1 MTRFKATEWM
11 MRREGKELEPTVT
24 LEILKEMLQK
34 HHKDFL
40 INRTGGWERTD
51 IEHFLNMNHWLYP
64 SHIQEHHIRT
74 CYSILMEL
82 SNVDV
87 E

>member
-1 MTRFKATEWM
+1 VARFKATEWM
-11 MRREGKELEPTVT
+11 MRREGKELVPTVT
-24 LEILKEMLQK
+24 LEILTALIKEY
-34 HHKDFL
+34 HSTFL
-40 INRTGGWERTD
+40 VNMTGGWRRES
-51 IEHFLNMNHWLYP
+51 IEHFLELNNWLYP